1 MDKGAWWA
9 AVHRVAESRT
19 RLSDFHF
26 HSKDKGKIY
35 SMITSV
41 DSCMLSQILCNLMDC
56 NQPFSST
63 HGIFQARIPKQVAI
77 SSSTGSSNPEIEPVF
92 PALTSGFF
100 TCWATGSCNLVKP
113 SWEKGKIPRAEE
125 VEELRGQGQQADG
138 SPPGYKNHQKY
149 FCLKYSQGY
158 NWNILRCFCPPQS

>member
-1 MDKGAWWA
+1 
-9 AVHRVAESRT
+9 
-19 RLSDFHF
+19 
-26 HSKDKGKIY
+26 
-35 SMITSV
+35 MITSV

-77 SSSTGSSNPEIEPVF
+77 SFLHGIFQSRDGTYV
-92 PALTSGFF
+92 
-100 TCWATGSCNLVKP
+100 SCIDRQILYLLSHWIMQLSETKLG
-113 SWEKGKIPRAEE
+113 EGQDPRAEE

-138 SPPGYKNHQKY
+138 SPTGYKNHQKY

-158 NWNILRCFCPPQS
+158 N

>member
-9 AVHRVAESRT
+9 AVHRVAKSRT

-26 HSKDKGKIY
+26 HFKDKGKIY

-77 SSSTGSSNPEIEPVF
+77 SFLHRIFQSRDRICVSSIDRWILYLLSHWVMQLSETELGEGHLKLLSY
-92 PALTSGFF
+92 
-100 TCWATGSCNLVKP
+100 
-113 SWEKGKIPRAEE
+113 PR
-125 VEELRGQGQQADG
+125 
-138 SPPGYKNHQKY
+138 
-149 FCLKYSQGY
+149 C
-158 NWNILRCFCPPQS
+158 